1 MVVCP
6 CTMGALAAI
15 AAGMSENLIERAAN
29 VVLKERG
36 KLILVPCE
44 APFSEIHLENM
55 LRLARMGALIMPA
68 NPGFYHRPY
77 SAEQIVD
84 FIVARI
90 LDHLGM
96 PQVLFVLHKLKFDGD
111 NDSCKPSII

>member
-1 MVVCP
+1 MP
-6 CTMGALAAI
+6 
-15 AAGMSENLIERAAN
+15 R
-29 VVLKERG
+29 
-36 KLILVPCE
+36 E

-55 LRLARMGALIMPA
+55 LRLARIGALIMPA

-77 SAEQIVD
+77 SVEQIVD

-96 PQVLFVLHKLKFDGD
+96 PQDLLAPWGRDKVSAEPCRTV
-111 NDSCKPSII
+111 PSVINV

>member
-36 KLILVPCE
+36 KLILVPRG
-44 APFSEIHLENM
+44 AHGRIDH
-55 LRLARMGALIMPA
+55 ARQSGFLSPA
-68 NPGFYHRPY
+68 
-77 SAEQIVD
+77 V
-84 FIVARI
+84 
-90 LDHLGM
+90 LG
-96 PQVLFVLHKLKFDGD
+96 
-111 NDSCKPSII
+111 